1 MARERFYVNKTGFEM
16 FDVFRAYGLAFSITG
31 FRGEAEV
38 EIIDKHYAYY
48 VDIVNGSV
56 SDRPDAELFADISM
70 WEGVFGKGK
79 LRKDAKKKPTKIA
92 CEEILNRE
100 YKKILDLHSHEDYV
114 PEIGNDHKD
123 CETLYQTI
131 DVSASKGFR
140 EEKMGST
147 YHEGSQLYV
156 DRYSWVI
163 VCIGRVFFGTRIARG
178 GRKKGYVLT
187 VIPNPEKVL
196 LHEQRQFQKDL
207 DLKYL
212 CGLSPNATLV
222 HYAVKLSLLLTKKR
236 PTIEYSNIVF
246 NVLQKTGQKPK
257 PSGGGKYSL
266 DLLEKLS
273 MSRSGI
279 EVLEEFDKEF
289 ALSYVKGIRQDVASA
304 LTDFLLRPTL
314 ENFRTFE
321 SLYIRG
327 QIDKKFYPWEKEQLE
342 EILNHVEVA

>member
-1 MARERFYVNKTGFEM
+1 MVQERFYVNKTGFEM

-31 FRGEAEV
+31 FQAEAEV
-38 EIIDKHYAYY
+38 KIVDKDYAYY
-48 VDIVNGSV
+48 IDIVNGSI
-56 SDRPDAELFADISM
+56 SDRPDAELFADINM

-100 YKKILDLHSHEDYV
+100 YKKILDLHSYTDYV
-114 PEIGNDHKD
+114 PEIGNDPKD

-163 VCIGRVFFGTRIARG
+163 ACIGRVFFGARIVRG
-178 GRKKGYVLT
+178 GRKKGYILT

-207 DLKYL
+207 ELKYL

-222 HYAVKLSLLLTKKR
+222 HYAVKLFLLLTKKR
-236 PTIEYSNIVF
+236 PNIEYSSIVF

-279 EVLEEFDKEF
+279 KVLEEFDKEF
-289 ALSYVKGIRQDVASA
+289 ASSYAKGIRQDVALA
-304 LTDFLLRPTL
+304 LTDFLLHPTL